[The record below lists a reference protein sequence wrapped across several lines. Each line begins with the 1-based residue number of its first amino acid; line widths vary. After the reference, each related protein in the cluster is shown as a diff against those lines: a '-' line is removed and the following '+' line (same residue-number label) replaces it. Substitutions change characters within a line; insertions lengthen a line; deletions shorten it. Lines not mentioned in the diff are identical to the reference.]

1 MDILKQLYDMALER
15 RKNPAEGSYTCYLFE
30 QGIDK
35 ICKKIGEESA
45 ETVIAAKNGSPD
57 ELTNEISDLI
67 YHLADLMAEARVSSD
82 EVKEE
87 LERRSQKTGNLK
99 TSKKV
104 DKNT

>member
-15 RKNPAEGSYTCYLFE
+15 RKNPAEGSYTCSFE

-45 ETVIAAKNGSPD
+45 ETIIAAKNGSPD

-67 YHLADLMAEARVSSD
+67 YHLAVLMAEARVSYD
-82 EVKEE
+82 DVRAE